1 MVRKILRAAYADI
14 LSLPFAREFMGV
26 CVCAHVLDAEGYLKQ
41 HSLLKGR
48 PQIEPQST
56 LQKDLYPGDSL

>member
-1 MVRKILRAAYADI
+1 MLIFSPFLLP
-14 LSLPFAREFMGV
+14 LSSWVF
-26 CVCAHVLDAEGYLKQ
+26 VCAHVLDAEGYLKQ

-56 LQKDLYPGDSL
+56 SQKDLYPGDSL